1 MSDPKPLAS
10 LSPTLLARKGAA
22 KPAMRR
28 QIHYPDS
35 LARMVSEDD
44 LGWNDMGDEEQ
55 AETGAAEP
63 APEPSHYDRD
73 DGSSDIRG
81 GVVPIKA
88 KVELPID
95 PIKPMVLHHQE
106 EIARQVIAPA
116 PVHVPVQLPEPE
128 EVQPVAPQVQ
138 AIAPPTRQIGAEP
151 TRARQSAL
159 ENGRRAAFTLRMDA
173 DRHLKLRLA
182 CTIRNRSA
190 QQLLTEALDN
200 LMSELPDLATLAAQ
214 VAERR

>member
-28 QIHYPDS
+28 QVHYPDS
-35 LARMVSEDD
+35 LARMTSEDD
-44 LGWNDMGDEEQ
+44 LGWNDMGDEEPLAAST
-55 AETGAAEP
+55 AEQFPEQF
-63 APEPSHYDRD
+63 PEPSYEQFPEPFNDA
-73 DGSSDIRG
+73 G
-81 GVVPIKA
+81 GEVVPIKA
-88 KVELPID
+88 QVELPVR
-95 PIKPMVLHHQE
+95 PIKPMVLHHRE

-116 PVHVPVQLPEPE
+116 PVHVPVQFSATASTQESAHEP
-128 EVQPVAPQVQ
+128 AKL
-138 AIAPPTRQIGAEP
+138 R
-151 TRARQSAL
+151 RSAL

-173 DRHLKLRLA
+173 ERHLKLRLA

-190 QQLLTEALDN
+190 QQLMTEALDK
-200 LMSELPDLATLAAQ
+200 LIDELPDLAALAAQ